1 MNIDEIIKKADEIE
15 GWFSEYEMRLLYPH
29 IQALKPGSLLVELG
43 TYYGK
48 STRFFRL
55 ANKDIRIITIDV
67 CKQYPVQVKIPEA
80 IDPRV
85 LAEGNILQIAG
96 DSHEIV
102 KGFNLDIDFLF
113 IDTRHTYED
122 TIQNL
127 VEWGK
132 YAKKYIACHDYHEG
146 FKGVQQAVDE
156 YLQNNKKLSLVDLK
170 GIGIALIKV
179 A

>member
-1 MNIDEIIKKADEIE
+1 MNINEIIKKADEIE
-15 GWFSEYEMRLLYPH
+15 GWFSEYEMRLLYPY
-29 IQALKPGSLLVELG
+29 IQALKPNSLLVELG

-55 ANKDIRIITIDV
+55 ANPDIKIITIDV
-67 CKQYPVQVKIPEA
+67 CKQYPVQVKIPGA

-96 DSHEIV
+96 DCHELV
-102 KGFNLDIDFLF
+102 KSFNMDIDFLF

-122 TIQNL
+122 TIQTLN
-127 VEWGK
+127 EWGK
-132 YAKKYIACHDYHEG
+132 YAKKYIACHDYNEG
-146 FKGVQQAVDE
+146 FRGVQQAVDE
-156 YLQNNKKLSLVDLK
+156 YLQNNKNLNLIDLGK
-170 GIGIALIKV
+170 IGIALIEV